1 METNQSP
8 TNAKPSRLPP
18 PVAAF
23 GFIFKAL
30 SRDPKALRVLIACTL
45 AMLTTT
51 LEPAYLTLSSPEIQ
65 SHLRL
70 PDTRAPM
77 YVAVAFLTLA
87 VLTLIAGTTGDLFGR
102 KSVLVTGLVG
112 LSAANLLAALTL
124 GTPQFLL
131 ADALSVVAAILV
143 IPMCV
148 AVVTTVFEPAIR
160 PFAYGAL
167 FGFQGLGLVL
177 GPTLGGI
184 FDGLGIPRVAF
195 IPVVVI
201 GLLALAQVVRHVPE
215 SRAPKA
221 IRRASALFNLL
232 LLAGIF
238 LLVYLLIPARSLWS
252 SWMPLL
258 FVGGV
263 LLLLVV
269 FIRWFVQRVD
279 YFRGVELFTGRDTAL
294 AIVAGIVLS
303 FGSAA
308 FFYQIATFF
317 QDIQKMPAVLAG
329 IALTPYVIG
338 LLIGSFL
345 IARLALRFGAR
356 RIIVIGLVLMGTGMV
371 WMSFTRV
378 DSPYWFFIAP
388 MFLMGLGFGLAV
400 PARTQ
405 VVLAAP
411 PPDLVGSAAAINT
424 ASGQS
429 GYALGVV
436 LSSMLVTQLAD
447 SAFLRPLASAGA
459 SEAALQHI
467 KDAIPDIVNR
477 AMEGDYPN
485 LPEPILALAQ
495 ATYSQAFTTG
505 LGQMYL
511 IFALVTFIAALVIFF
526 GMRRGLKASTGMP
539 PDHMPY
545 QDKTA
550 RRE

>member
-1 METNQSP
+1 MNQSP
-8 TNAKPSRLPP
+8 TEAKSSRLPP

-30 SRDPKALRVLIACTL
+30 SRDRKALRVLIACTL

-51 LEPAYLTLSSPEIQ
+51 LEPAYLTLASPEIQ
-65 SHLRL
+65 SQLRL
-70 PDTRAPM
+70 PETRAPM
-77 YVAVAFLTLA
+77 YVAAAFLILA

-102 KSVLVTGLVG
+102 KLVLVTGLVG
-112 LSAANLLAALTL
+112 LSAANLLAAFTL
-124 GTPQFLL
+124 GTPQFVL
-131 ADALSVVAAILV
+131 ADALSVVTAILV

-160 PFAYGAL
+160 PFAYGTL
-167 FGFQGLGLVL
+167 FGFLGLGLVL

-184 FDGLGIPRVAF
+184 FEGLGIPRVAF
-195 IPVVVI
+195 IPVLII
-201 GLLALAQVVRHVPE
+201 GLLALWQVIRHVSE

-238 LLVYLLIPARSLWS
+238 LLVYLLIAARSLLS
-252 SWMPLL
+252 SWMPFLL
-258 FVGGV
+258 AGGA
-263 LLLLVV
+263 LLVLVV
-269 FIRWFVQRVD
+269 FIRWLVQRVN

-294 AIVAGIVLS
+294 AILAGIVLS

-317 QDIQKMPAVLAG
+317 QNIQKMPPVLAG

-338 LLIGSFL
+338 LLIGSLL

-356 RIIVIGLVLMGTGMV
+356 TIIVTGLVLMGIGMV
-371 WMSFTRV
+371 WLSFTQV

-388 MFLMGLGFGLAV
+388 MLVMGFGFGLAV
-400 PARTQ
+400 PVRTQ

-424 ASGQS
+424 AAGQS

-436 LSSMLVTQLAD
+436 LSSVLVTQLAD
-447 SAFLRPLASAGA
+447 SAFLRPLAAAGV
-459 SEAALQHI
+459 SESVVQQI
-467 KDAIPDIVNR
+467 KDALPSVVNR
-477 AMEGDYPN
+477 AMAGDYPN
-485 LPEPILALAQ
+485 LPAPILALAQ
-495 ATYSQAFTTG
+495 STYLQAFTTG

-511 IFALVTFIAALVIFF
+511 VFALITFITAAVIFF
-526 GMRRGLKASTGMP
+526 GMRRGLKASVAMP
-539 PDHMPY
+539 LDQIQH
-545 QDKTA
+545 QDETA
-550 RRE
+550 PRG